1 MEHGTN
7 REILTFLRR
16 HQDQMA
22 DQLTRLIELESPT
35 DHKPSLDRLG
45 AYLAGELRD
54 LGASVQTLPQAEAG
68 DHVRARWGEGPGGA
82 LMLCHMDTVWD
93 VGTVAERPVR
103 IEQGKLYGPGAHD
116 MKGGIVI
123 TLWAMRALR
132 ELGLLPGGTVTH
144 PLGPLTL
151 LLTSD
156 EETGS
161 LTSRSIIEAEALE
174 HGLVFVME
182 PPVPPDGSY
191 KTARKG
197 VGDFRVEVTGRAAHS
212 GADHARGVNALEELA
227 RQILAIQGFTDYESG
242 TTFNVGRA
250 GGGTRRN
257 VVPAGA
263 WAEIDVR
270 IVRAAEAE
278 RVEAQMQ
285 SLRPHQPGAEVKV
298 TGGFERPPME
308 RTAEIAALF
317 ARAQALARG
326 MGLSLSEA
334 STGGASDGNL
344 TAALGVP
351 TLDGMGVVG
360 DGGHAID
367 EHAVLSSLPERAAI
381 LAAMLREV

>member
-1 MEHGTN
+1 MEHEIN

-16 HQDQMA
+16 HQGQMA
-22 DQLTRLIELESPT
+22 DQLTLLIELESPT
-35 DHKPSLDRLG
+35 DHKPSLDRLST
-45 AYLAGELRD
+45 YLAAELLA
-54 LGASVQTLPQAEAG
+54 LGARVETLPQAEAG
-68 DHVRARWGEGPGGA
+68 DHVRARWGEGQGGA

-103 IEQGKLYGPGAHD
+103 IEEGRLYGPGAHD

-132 ELGLLPGGTVTH
+132 ELGLLPAGAV
-144 PLGPLTL
+144 TL

-161 LTSRSIIEAEALE
+161 LTSRSIIEAEALK
-174 HGLVFVME
+174 HRLVFVME
-182 PPVPPDGSY
+182 PPVPPEGSY

-197 VGDFRVEVTGRAAHS
+197 VGDYRVEVTGRAAHS
-212 GADHARGVNALEELA
+212 GADHARGINALQELA
-227 RQILAIQGFTDYESG
+227 HQVQAIQGFTDYERG

-257 VVPAGA
+257 VVPAEA

-270 IVRAAEAE
+270 IVHVAEAE

-285 SLRPHQPGAEVKV
+285 SLRPHLPGAEVKV

-317 ARAQALARG
+317 GRAQDLARG
-326 MGLSLSEA
+326 MGLDLSEA

-367 EHAVLSSLPERAAI
+367 EHALISSLPKRAAI
-381 LAAMLREV
+381 LAAMLRGV

>member
-1 MEHGTN
+1 
-7 REILTFLRR
+7 
-16 HQDQMA
+16 
-22 DQLTRLIELESPT
+22 
-35 DHKPSLDRLG
+35 
-45 AYLAGELRD
+45 
-54 LGASVQTLPQAEAG
+54 
-68 DHVRARWGEGPGGA
+68 
-82 LMLCHMDTVWD
+82 MDTVWD
-93 VGTVAERPVR
+93 VGTVAQRPVR
-103 IEQGKLYGPGAHD
+103 IEAGKLYGPGAQD

-123 TLWAMRALR
+123 TLWAVRALR
-132 ELGLLPGGTVTH
+132 ELGFFPK
-144 PLGPLTL
+144 GPVTL

-161 LTSRSIIEAEALE
+161 LTSRSTIEAEALK

-182 PPVPPDGSY
+182 PPVSPGGSY

-197 VGDFRVEVTGRAAHS
+197 VGDFRVDVTGRAAHA
-212 GADHARGVNALEELA
+212 GADHTRGINALQELA
-227 RQILAIQGFTDYESG
+227 HQIHTIQGFTDYERG
-242 TTFNVGRA
+242 TTFNVGQA

-257 VVPAGA
+257 VVPAEA

-270 IVRAAEAE
+270 IVRASEAV

-285 SLRPHQPGAEVKV
+285 GLKPHLPGAQVKV

-326 MGLSLSEA
+326 MGLDLSEA

-367 EHAVLSSLPERAAI
+367 EYAVLSSLPERAAI
-381 LAAMLREV
+381 LAAMLRTV

>member
-1 MEHGTN
+1 MENRAN
-7 REILTFLRR
+7 REMLTFLQG
-16 HQDQMA
+16 HQDEMTE
-22 DQLTRLIELESPT
+22 LLGRLIELESPT
-35 DHKPSLDRLG
+35 NHKPSLDRLG
-45 AYLAGELRD
+45 AYLAGELRA
-54 LGASVQTLPQAEAG
+54 LGAKVEMLPQEEAG
-68 DHVRARWGEGPGGA
+68 DHVLARWGKGDSGA

-103 IEQGKLYGPGAHD
+103 VEAGKLYGPGAQD

-123 TLWAMRALR
+123 TLWAVRALR
-132 ELGLLPGGTVTH
+132 ALGLFPEKSV
-144 PLGPLTL
+144 TL

-161 LTSRSIIEAEALE
+161 LTSRSTIEAEALK

-182 PPVPPDGSY
+182 PPVPPEGAY

-197 VGDFRVEVTGRAAHS
+197 VGDYRISVTGRAAHS
-212 GADHARGVNALEELA
+212 GADHARGINALEELA
-227 RQILAIQGFTDYESG
+227 YQMLTIQSFTDYETG
-242 TTFNVGRA
+242 TTFNVGQA

-257 VVPAGA
+257 VVPAEA

-270 IVRAAEAE
+270 IVRASEAE
-278 RVEAQMQ
+278 RVEAQMRG
-285 SLRPHQPGAEVKV
+285 LRPHLPGAELQV

-317 ARAQALARG
+317 GKAQALARG
-326 MGLSLSEA
+326 MGLDLSEA

-360 DGGHAID
+360 DGGHSLD
-367 EHAVLSSLPERAAI
+367 EYAVLASLPERAAI
-381 LAAMLREV
+381 LAAMLRGV

>member
-1 MEHGTN
+1 MEHEIN

-16 HQDQMA
+16 HQGQMA
-22 DQLTRLIELESPT
+22 DQLTLLIELESPT
-35 DHKPSLDRLG
+35 DHKPSLDRLST
-45 AYLAGELRD
+45 YLAAELLA
-54 LGASVQTLPQAEAG
+54 LGARVETLPQAEAG
-68 DHVRARWGEGPGGA
+68 DHVRARWGEGQGGA

-103 IEQGKLYGPGAHD
+103 IEEGRLYGPGAHD

-123 TLWAMRALR
+123 TLWAVRALR
-132 ELGLLPGGTVTH
+132 ELGLLPAGAV
-144 PLGPLTL
+144 TL

-161 LTSRSIIEAEALE
+161 LTSRSIIEAEALK
-174 HGLVFVME
+174 HRLVFVME
-182 PPVPPDGSY
+182 PPVPPEGSY

-197 VGDFRVEVTGRAAHS
+197 VGDYRVEVTGRAAHS
-212 GADHARGVNALEELA
+212 GADHARGINALQELA
-227 RQILAIQGFTDYESG
+227 HQVQAIQDFTDYERG

-257 VVPAGA
+257 VVPAEA

-270 IVRAAEAE
+270 IVHVAEAE

-285 SLRPHQPGAEVKV
+285 SLRPHLPGAEVRV

-317 ARAQALARG
+317 GRAQDLARG
-326 MGLSLSEA
+326 MGLDLSEA

-367 EHAVLSSLPERAAI
+367 EHALISSLPKRAAI
-381 LAAMLREV
+381 LAAMLRGV